1 MSTPRVER
9 EGRVLRQSLH
19 QDVAKRINVNRRCLE
34 DLGFSPTQV
43 DLAGRVVALL
53 VMRRSLS
60 REDARR
66 MTPRGL
72 AAIAH
77 LIRPDA
83 DSIEQ
88 VLADGVVRK
97 AQNLLHR
104 SPVAVPTQ
112 TRAALTKAT
121 IAVGPPGLS
130 PGGRSVTIHRLV

>member
-1 MSTPRVER
+1 MTTPRVER
-9 EGRVLRQSLH
+9 EGRVLRQSLY
-19 QDVAKRINVNRRCLE
+19 QDVTKRINVNRRCLE

-53 VMRRSLS
+53 VMRRTLT
-60 REDARR
+60 RDDARR

-72 AAIAH
+72 AAIAN

-83 DSIEQ
+83 QTVEE

-104 SPVAVPTQ
+104 GLVPAPTQ

-121 IAVGPPGLS
+121 IAVDVPGS
-130 PGGRSVTIHRLV
+130 HRVAAQ